1 MKTNT
6 LLSRISLAG
15 LELGIA
21 VGVGVVG
28 GMYLDRRLDTSP
40 WLMLVGVL
48 LGVGSGFYNL
58 YRLALAQSDD
68 DGDGNGGGDGG
79 KQR

>member
-21 VGVGVVG
+21 VAIGIIG
-28 GMYLDRRLDTSP
+28 GLYLDERFDTGP
-40 WLMLVGVL
+40 WLMIVGL
-48 LGVGSGFYNL
+48 MLGVTSGFYNL
-58 YRLALAQSDD
+58 YRLAAAQEEESDD
-68 DGDGNGGGDGG
+68 PPKKD
-79 KQR
+79 R

>member
-21 VGVGVVG
+21 VAIGIIG
-28 GMYLDRRLDTSP
+28 GLYLDDRFDTRP
-40 WLMLVGVL
+40 WLMIVGLL
-48 LGVGSGFYNL
+48 LGVTSGFYNL
-58 YRLALAQSDD
+58 YRLAAAQEEESDEPPKK
-68 DGDGNGGGDGG
+68 G
-79 KQR
+79 R

>member
-21 VGVGVVG
+21 VAIGIVG
-28 GMYLDRRLDTSP
+28 GLYLDRRFDSGP
-40 WLMLVGVL
+40 WLMITGLV
-48 LGVGSGFYNL
+48 LGVSSGFYNL
-58 YRLALAQSDD
+58 YRLAVAQEEENDESTKK
-68 DGDGNGGGDGG
+68 G
-79 KQR
+79 R